1 MKADS
6 WLLARALGGCWNQF
20 PRWATGEGRDMGR
33 LEIKCRVSNINTM
46 MLVEWDFQAEMW
58 SRPVGTWLWVLED
71 ERGKMYVFGGCRD
84 RLDDVMGKDVIA
96 WASSQHGGLQVV
108 PSHFL
113 QEMGSWRLQRQKL
126 KRFLMTSCQ
135 KLQTFPFTINCK
147 TLHFDRGF
155 PPVLSAV
162 YLTVSDSSRLQA
174 EGVIAFLL
182 GPLFE
187 SLSKMWDLGWKD
199 TNRIKTERA

>member
-6 WLLARALGGCWNQF
+6 WLLARAPGGCWNQF
-20 PRWATGEGRDMGR
+20 PRWATEEGRDMGR

-84 RLDDVMGKDVIA
+84 RFDDVMGKDVIA

-108 PSHFL
+108 PSHNTWIPP
-113 QEMGSWRLQRQKL
+113 GNRLL
-126 KRFLMTSCQ
+126 KT
-135 KLQTFPFTINCK
+135 P
-147 TLHFDRGF
+147 
-155 PPVLSAV
+155 
-162 YLTVSDSSRLQA
+162 
-174 EGVIAFLL
+174 
-182 GPLFE
+182 
-187 SLSKMWDLGWKD
+187 
-199 TNRIKTERA
+199 KTEAEKVFHDLMSEVTNLPFHHKL